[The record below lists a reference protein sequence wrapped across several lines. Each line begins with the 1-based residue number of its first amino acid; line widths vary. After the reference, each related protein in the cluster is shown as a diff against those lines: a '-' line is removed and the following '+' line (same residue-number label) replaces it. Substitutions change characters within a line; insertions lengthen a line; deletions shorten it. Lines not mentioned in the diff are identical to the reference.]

1 MKITA
6 SNGQTYDLE
15 NLTQSDKAILMALGH
30 LPKETAAVEE
40 ETTPSVSLQDD
51 NKKVVKKGQKD
62 EPSGL

>member
-15 NLTQSDKAILMALGH
+15 NLSQSEKAILIALGH
-30 LPKETAAVEE
+30 LPKETSLQDDKTVEE
-40 ETTPSVSLQDD
+40 ETPPSV
-51 NKKVVKKGQKD
+51 KATKKGQKD